1 MVLCLRG
8 KLGLLSRALRAWLG
22 DYAAQNGHKG
32 LLVLV
37 VPGIGG
43 LEGTKFENGE
53 DGRRYKREEKKFST
67 FTFLTL
73 PFT

>member
-43 LEGTKFENGE
+43 LEGTKFENGQ
-53 DGRRYKREEKKFST
+53 
-67 FTFLTL
+67 
-73 PFT
+73 